1 MPSRHNRPGRSNR
14 PERSNRSSRD
24 MNWSKLVREKPLG
37 FGRMLRKEADW
48 AVEQQFKK
56 KFQFRR
62 PVEHPPVLPPLESVF
77 TVPAYTVDQLQKD
90 KSDLNA
96 VKNRLNDFEIG
107 EWHQHTRRRSSLF
120 PILQELRHRVRAE
133 FVTQAFAKLYE
144 CVAAYEL
151 VPGDAAEFYSV
162 HLCEAPGAFITGL
175 NHYLRLTRGN
185 IRWQWF
191 ANTLNPYYEGN
202 SMGNMI
208 TDDRFILET
217 LDRWCFGEDC
227 TGDIMK
233 RENLDA
239 ITRRASEFPMVN
251 LVTADGSIDCLDVPE
266 SQEEHVAPLHLA
278 EAVTALKMLTQG
290 GSFILKMFTMFEHTS
305 VDLLYLLYVCF
316 DELNVFKPCT
326 SKPGNSEVYVIA
338 KGYRRPDGIDA
349 YLDRMFANLSST
361 KAMFDLATL
370 PEDFVEQVH
379 RCAYMFLCFQQDVI
393 EHNIHY
399 YRKVDSEEEQKLEW
413 VKSQM
418 CRKFFDVYRIK
429 PIRPS
434 EAILNGVDIV
444 NGSVNI
450 NPRDHS
456 GTYNER
462 STNSSL
468 SGDLKRKQL
477 RDKLKNLTLNKPRFN
492 PRSKLNDRPF
502 GPRKPCHELIS
513 LSCGKTIET
522 LYSSKFATLSY
533 VKFLSEVID
542 AASTWNVLPKD
553 EPRPPLFTL
562 TRATYTLK
570 IDIQMYAALTSYNL
584 YEKELFRVLLKSI
597 TELPL
602 QEGIDHL
609 IVENWLPLTQFSVG
623 LVFFL
628 KTYVFDGVECTSEPP
643 ILLKFYGLKTDG
655 IASLQHLNEGLQSED
670 SRESPAK
677 TVLGIVPI
685 RLLFDGGFYYALLN
699 YNNRL
704 CLQYCSELLG
714 K

>member
-1 MPSRHNRPGRSNR
+1 MPSNHNRSGRSDRSKRGRFNR
-14 PERSNRSSRD
+14 PMWPSLGPRRDRSSAG
-24 MNWSKLVREKPLG
+24 V
-37 FGRMLRKEADW
+37 LRKEANSEM
-48 AVEQQFKK
+48 EQQFKK
-56 KFQFRR
+56 KFQFRL
-62 PVEHPPVLPPLESVF
+62 PAAEDPPKLPPLESVF
-77 TVPAYTVDQLQKD
+77 TAPAYTVEKLQKV
-90 KSDLNA
+90 KSALNA
-96 VKNRLNDFEIG
+96 VKNRLNDFEIT
-107 EWHQHTRRRSSLF
+107 EWHQHTRRRSSLQ

-151 VPGDAAEFYSV
+151 VPKGAAEFYSV

-175 NHYLRLTRGN
+175 NHYLRSTRAD

-217 LDRWCFGEDC
+217 LDRWCFGEDS

-239 ITRRASEFPMVN
+239 IVRRARGFPMVN

-266 SQEEHVAPLHLA
+266 AQEQHVASLHLA
-278 EAVTALKMLTQG
+278 EAVTALKILSRS
-290 GSFILKMFTMFEHTS
+290 GSFILKMFTLFEHTS
-305 VDLLYLLYVCF
+305 VDLLFLLYVCF

-338 KGYRRPDGIDA
+338 KGYRQPDGVDA
-349 YLDRMFANLSST
+349 YLDRMFANLNTTT

-370 PEDFVEQVH
+370 PEDFVNQVH
-379 RCAYMFLCFQQDVI
+379 SCAYAFMCWQQDVI
-393 EHNIHY
+393 EHNIYY
-399 YRKVDSEEEQKLEW
+399 YRKKDFDEENRLERF
-413 VKSQM
+413 KSQM
-418 CRKFFDVYRIK
+418 CRKFFDVYRIGK
-429 PIRPS
+429 ISPS

-444 NGSVNI
+444 NGSMNI
-450 NPRDHS
+450 NPRDHT

-468 SGDLKRKQL
+468 SGELKRQQL
-477 RDKLKNLTLNKPRFN
+477 QGKLKNLTINKPHFN
-492 PRSKLNDRPF
+492 PRSRLGDRPF
-502 GPRKPCHELIS
+502 SPRKPCQDLIS
-513 LSCGKTIET
+513 FSCGKTIDT

-533 VKFLSEVID
+533 VKFLNEVID
-542 AASTWNVLPKD
+542 VASTWNEDK
-553 EPRPPLFTL
+553 PRPPLFTME
-562 TRATYTLK
+562 RNSYTIT
-570 IDIQMYAALTSYNL
+570 IDIASYAALASYNL
-584 YEKELFRVLLKSI
+584 YEKELFRNLLKCI

-602 QEGIDHL
+602 QEGTNHL
-609 IVENWLPLTQFSVG
+609 IVENWLLLTQFSVG

-628 KTYVFDGVECTSEPP
+628 KTYVFDWIECTSEPP
-643 ILLKFYGLKTDG
+643 IKLRFSGLKADG
-655 IASLQHLNEGLQSED
+655 IVSLQYLNEGLQFEE
-670 SRESPAK
+670 SRVSPDK
-677 TVLGIVPI
+677 SVLGIVPI
-685 RLLFDGGFYYALLN
+685 RLLFEGGFYYALVN
-699 YNNRL
+699 YNNSL